1 VLNLVKV
8 QTVDSKLGYLKYD
21 HKLENIDEVEI
32 YNLHD
37 LIVKLH
43 DLQKT
48 KLNTYYMSW
57 DIVNGKVLEF
67 SVTATLQHPP
77 HYYDINTKKKVI
89 PRRWGLGTLEYLINE
104 YIK

>member
-1 VLNLVKV
+1 
-8 QTVDSKLGYLKYD
+8 
-21 HKLENIDEVEI
+21 
-32 YNLHD
+32 
-37 LIVKLH
+37 
-43 DLQKT
+43 
-48 KLNTYYMSW
+48 MSW

-89 PRRWGLGTLEYLINE
+89 PRRWGLGTLEYLVNE

>member
-1 VLNLVKV
+1 MEYPIIAFFVLE
-8 QTVDSKLGYLKYD
+8 YLS
-21 HKLENIDEVEI
+21 
-32 YNLHD
+32 
-37 LIVKLH
+37 
-43 DLQKT
+43 

-89 PRRWGLGTLEYLINE
+89 PRRWGLGTLEY
-104 YIK
+104 